1 MTATLRVNHRAFG
14 PVVNWAANHIYNGE
28 MVIKNRSDRQATL
41 EMRNW
46 LQDKVDKRGSTF
58 VYEIGDATEVPVG
71 TSFANP
77 INALFGRELI
87 AMIYREAPLY
97 NARDVQ
103 ARVNPPRFGST
114 LVIVGYSAQKNEWE
128 GLMSELSPATW
139 TEWKFALSMT
149 PRATRLTWSSAT

>member
-46 LQDKVDKRGSTF
+46 LQDKVGKRGSGSTF

-97 NARDVQ
+97 NVRDVQ
-103 ARVNPPRFGST
+103 AGVKLPRFGST
-114 LVIVGYSAQKNEWE
+114 LVIVGYSAQKNEWD
-128 GLMSELSPATW
+128 GLMGDLSPA
-139 TEWKFALSMT
+139 EVPLD
-149 PRATRLTWSSAT
+149 RGEVR